1 MKAITLSSGKKVKTR
16 AERVHDTKEKGPV
29 VQDIPSKA
37 KSADKKEGIPP
48 PPQQEE
54 VYEYKSC
61 IPYPKRLK

>member
-16 AERVHDTKEKGPV
+16 AEKVHDTKEKGPV

-54 VYEYKSC
+54 V
-61 IPYPKRLK
+61 